1 MTQAST
7 DKAILS
13 GHEVTG
19 IGLVVPDAVATT
31 RCYARLFG
39 VGSWCFYDLELGDG
53 DEVIRVGSGRIGRL
67 DLELVQPLAGEGSH
81 SRFRAAHG
89 SGIHHVSFGPVDD
102 CDRLI
107 ERFAAK
113 GVGIDVQ
120 ASLGNGS
127 RFTYLDTQEAA
138 ATRFELVEPATR
150 APAPW
155 GRFDA
160 DSPGACDLSG
170 RELIQLGIVVDDVER
185 VAASYS
191 ELLGIADWNFVE
203 FVMPDDWPG
212 IFQGMPAPGART
224 YIKAALADHGAM
236 QIELLQPVSG
246 TSTHM
251 DFLRR
256 HGPGIHHLSFGAI
269 DDHDVVLKA
278 VQDRGVIVEMGG
290 PLGPGVRFTYLQTQE
305 ALGTIFEIVG
315 VSR

>member
-1 MTQAST
+1 MTQAGV
-7 DKAILS
+7 DNAILS

-19 IGLVVPDAVATT
+19 IGLVVPDAVATA
-31 RCYARLFG
+31 RRYARLFG
-39 VGSWCFYDLELGDG
+39 VGSWCFCDFGLGDG
-53 DEVIRVGSGRIGRL
+53 EEVIRVGSARIGRL
-67 DLELVQPLAGEGSH
+67 DLELVQPLAGEGSY

-102 CDRLI
+102 RDRII

-113 GVGIDVQ
+113 GLGIDVQ
-120 ASLGNGS
+120 ASCGNGS
-127 RFTYLDTQEAA
+127 RFTCLDTQEAV
-138 ATRFELVEPATR
+138 ATRFELVGSGTEAL
-150 APAPW
+150 APW

-191 ELLGIADWNFVE
+191 ELLGVGDWNLVE

-224 YIKAALADHGAM
+224 HIKGALADHGAM
-236 QIELLQPVSG
+236 QIELLEPVSG

-256 HGPGIHHLSFGAI
+256 HGPGIHHVSFGAI
-269 DDHDVVLKA
+269 DDHDAVLKSL
-278 VQDRGVIVEMGG
+278 QDQGIVIEMGG

-315 VSR
+315 VSQ